1 MLCFFQRRDGRRR
14 SRHRTFFLLSTLTS
28 RFLSLKKE
36 KITGTPAP
44 ELAAAAGANKRGNAA
59 SGGGGR
65 TLAGNGG
72 GDGNGGDCSKRSRLG
87 EGEPSAAAAPAPP
100 SLAPPAPP
108 PVPPHV
114 AHPEL
119 FDVLLGCTKCRYL
132 KRGCGSCRAKPAATR
147 PKSLRWDPDR
157 GRPQASL
164 VPEAPTFYP
173 TEEEFL
179 DPIAY
184 IDSIR
189 QRGGEA
195 AGVACVVPPPSWDPP
210 FALERGTTGQSAESF
225 RFVIRRQLTSSLCKR
240 RPNTDAARGAGN
252 FKYGKRRR
260 TKVVVG
266 EDGSVR
272 EVRMDDGDD
281 GGGGSGGKGGEE
293 GEEDGAAAEAASSPA
308 AAASSPAAAA
318 SSPAAAASSPA
329 AAAAAAAAASSQP
342 AERSAESDDEQAAD
356 GFDAGEFA
364 FCVVDRTHTLRSFH
378 AYADW
383 AKARHF
389 ESPRPRGPTKL
400 SESTAYAGVGGR
412 PAAGA
417 AAAGGTWAAGI
428 GRGVGSAGR
437 RGASSAPASAAP
449 PPDDAALLASL
460 PLEPSVE
467 EVEAEFWRVVEDP
480 TEPCPSLYGQDLDSG
495 HHGSGFPLPPLRR
508 RLLAAHLL
516 AKKAAAAAAAKGGGG
531 TSSSSAAAAAVDEFD
546 SLLPAETE
554 REALYA
560 RHPWNI
566 NNLPRSNGSL
576 LRHAPG
582 DELVTGV
589 MVPWLYVGSALSA
602 FCWHIEDHG

>member
-1 MLCFFQRRDGRRR
+1 M
-14 SRHRTFFLLSTLTS
+14 
-28 RFLSLKKE
+28 
-36 KITGTPAP
+36 
-44 ELAAAAGANKRGNAA
+44 AAAAGANKRGNAA

-281 GGGGSGGKGGEE
+281 GGSGGKGGEE

-329 AAAAAAAAASSQP
+329 AAASSPAAAASSPAAAAAAASSQP

-364 FCVVDRTHTLRSFH
+364 FRVVDRTHTLRSFH

-412 PAAGA
+412 PAAWA

-437 RGASSAPASAAP
+437 RGASSAPTSAAP

-495 HHGSGFPLPPLRR
+495 HHGSGLPLPPLRR

-516 AKKAAAAAAAKGGGG
+516 AKKAAAAAAAAKGGGG